1 MSSGRYG
8 GTGRN
13 ILVSMYYWILTAIG
27 ALAGNSV
34 LVRLRAQAAVDR
46 GGDGGGRASIN
57 LTKN

>member
-1 MSSGRYG
+1 MCSVRCSE
-8 GTGRN
+8 T
-13 ILVSMYYWILTAIG
+13 IKITLLSMYYLILTAIG